1 MAAAKQAIRHTL
13 LEAKADALHAA
24 DPRYWVP
31 KYPLP
36 SLAAGFAVGLGLLY
50 PRSTEETTTEHRHY
64 DSDGTGEFEEH
75 TEKRKR
81 SAGKTLIS
89 RLGSLARIG
98 QKALKYAVVPI

>member
-36 SLAAGFAVGLGLLY
+36 SLAVGFAVGLGLLY
-50 PRSTEETTTEHRHY
+50 SRSTEETSTEHRHY
-64 DSDGTGEFEEH
+64 DSDASGEFGQH
-75 TEKRKR
+75 TEKKKR

-98 QKALKYAVVPI
+98 QKALKYTLMPI